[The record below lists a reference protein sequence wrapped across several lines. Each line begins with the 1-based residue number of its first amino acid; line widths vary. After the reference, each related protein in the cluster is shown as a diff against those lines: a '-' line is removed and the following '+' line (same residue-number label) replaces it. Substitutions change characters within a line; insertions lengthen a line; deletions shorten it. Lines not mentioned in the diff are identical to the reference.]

1 MLRCWTMISIR
12 FRSRKVAD
20 GYLFFYS
27 VWFKPRPGRV
37 RLLEASKT
45 WSTTVLTMKTTW
57 ICCAADWVQDEI
69 DHEITCGLS
78 PLLPVLYIVLLVYL
92 LKEFLTILGRGWTV
106 PTFPRGCF
114 PPSKAKTRLAATIG
128 NEAACRFGLLPVF
141 EYGISSQLQYAKF
154 HTETTQNP
162 FLASG
167 WQQFEAQFAASSFI

>member
-1 MLRCWTMISIR
+1 M
-12 FRSRKVAD
+12 
-20 GYLFFYS
+20 
-27 VWFKPRPGRV
+27 
-37 RLLEASKT
+37 
-45 WSTTVLTMKTTW
+45 
-57 ICCAADWVQDEI
+57 
-69 DHEITCGLS
+69 
-78 PLLPVLYIVLLVYL
+78 LYIVLLVYL

-167 WQQFEAQFAASSFI
+167 WQQFEAQFAASSFISDHFQEVGFILALMCPPCSPWCCFPRCFPSVEG